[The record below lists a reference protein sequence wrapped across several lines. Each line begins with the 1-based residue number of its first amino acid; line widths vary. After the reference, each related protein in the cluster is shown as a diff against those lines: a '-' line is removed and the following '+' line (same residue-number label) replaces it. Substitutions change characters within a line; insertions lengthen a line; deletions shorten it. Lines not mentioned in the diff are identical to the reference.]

1 IGSIYTIVIIFDEL
15 RFFSSMCFE
24 FVMAYIIVLISLGR
38 KRKIT
43 ALKAGGIY
51 IINALILS
59 GLCYYFSQKE
69 LGYSFIKGTT
79 INNFSSKYII
89 ISAMIIY
96 IFVERVCMYLRE
108 KNLFSNFIFN
118 IEININNIIYVARA
132 FLDTG
137 NELREPVTNLPCIL
151 VEEDVFANLEIP
163 EDKLFYIN
171 YSAIGYNGK
180 LKGFKVNDIK
190 IYEDSN
196 RFREVDA
203 IVCLCKEVLSRERE
217 FNALLSR
224 GVI

>member
-1 IGSIYTIVIIFDEL
+1 MDVYLDVILIENFIIDLFLLIVTFNILRIKVKSKRLIISALIGSIYTIVIIFDEL

-89 ISAMIIY
+89 ISASLLAVITLY
-96 IFVERVCMYLRE
+96 E
-108 KNLFSNFIFN
+108 KIDWFR
-118 IEININNIIYVARA
+118 IE
-132 FLDTG
+132 
-137 NELREPVTNLPCIL
+137 
-151 VEEDVFANLEIP
+151 
-163 EDKLFYIN
+163 
-171 YSAIGYNGK
+171 
-180 LKGFKVNDIK
+180 KGF
-190 IYEDSN
+190 
-196 RFREVDA
+196 
-203 IVCLCKEVLSRERE
+203 
-217 FNALLSR
+217 
-224 GVI
+224 